1 MFHPKFPTKI
11 CIHNNFRYIKDP
23 ELKIIKDPELKIG
36 NPTQSSKS
44 VLMLE
49 NRIFCCKCSFYRYL
63 LELLLYISIFITK
76 LRQPYR
82 EINQKRRNF

>member
-1 MFHPKFPTKI
+1 MFHPKFSKKCSTL
-11 CIHNNFRYIKDP
+11 NFQQKFAFLTISD
-23 ELKIIKDPELKIG
+23 IKDPELKIG